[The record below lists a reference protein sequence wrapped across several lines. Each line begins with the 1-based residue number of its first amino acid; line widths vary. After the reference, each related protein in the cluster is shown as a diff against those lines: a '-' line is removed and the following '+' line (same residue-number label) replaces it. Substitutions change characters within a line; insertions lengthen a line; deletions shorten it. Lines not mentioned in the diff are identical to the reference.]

1 MEIDGEIFNECDF
14 GIVVDNGSDTQKL
27 ASQMETLAQ
36 AALQNQLLDFSTIMK
51 LYSSSSLAEKQRM
64 VESSERK
71 MQERT
76 AQAQQQQ
83 AQQLQQ
89 QAQMEQQ
96 TAMAKM
102 EHETML
108 NERDNE
114 TKIIVAQINA
124 QARQQDDAEVVENV
138 EGMSEESRA
147 KLNEQIREFDARLA
161 LDKERLA
168 FDKDKAKT
176 DARLKEKQ
184 INSRPKTTNK

>member
-1 MEIDGEIFNECDF
+1 
-14 GIVVDNGSDTQKL
+14 
-27 ASQMETLAQ
+27 
-36 AALQNQLLDFSTIMK
+36 
-51 LYSSSSLAEKQRM
+51 M
-64 VESSERK
+64 VEANERQI
-71 MQERT
+71 QERN

-108 NERDNE
+108 NERNNE

-124 QARQQDDAEVVENV
+124 QARQLDDADVVENV

-147 KLNEQIREFDARLA
+147 KLDEQIREFNARLA

-168 FDKDKAKT
+168 FDKDKART
-176 DARLKEKQ
+176 DAKLKEKQ
-184 INSRPKTTNK
+184 INSRPKTTKK